1 MQIRRPVIRNMRFK
15 MAFWVIPAL
24 LAAGC
29 GDRGPAPA
37 AGDAAPRA
45 NAAEPAGGGEPVR
58 AVSPFGSRETLGPP
72 APAEVMAPAGTVLRV
87 RLTRPIDTASSKP
100 GDHFT
105 ATLDNPVLE
114 GARVVIPRGTL
125 FNGHLTAAKPSGRLR
140 GRAVLALTLESF
152 ELRGATHEIAAS
164 SVTRSG
170 GDHKRRN
177 AGLIGGGAGLGA
189 VLGAIAGG
197 AKGALL
203 GAGAGAAAGTAGAA
217 ASGGRHVRLPAET
230 LLVFSLERPVAVR

>member
-1 MQIRRPVIRNMRFK
+1 MPPGFRYMPYK
-15 MAFWVIPAL
+15 SAFWLIPAL

-29 GDRGPAPA
+29 GERPA
-37 AGDAAPRA
+37 AAPGQ
-45 NAAEPAGGGEPVR
+45 AEQTAPVASTASGETVR
-58 AVSPFGSRETLGPP
+58 AVSPFGSREALSPP
-72 APAEVMAPAGTVLRV
+72 AVDEIAIPRGTRLRV
-87 RLTRPIDTASSKP
+87 RLTRAVDTSVSRP

-105 ATLDNPVLE
+105 ATLDNPVLD

-125 FNGHLTAAKPSGRLR
+125 FNGHLVSAKPSGRLR
-140 GRAVLALTLESF
+140 GRGILSFTLDSF
-152 ELRGATHEIAAS
+152 ELGGNTYEIATS
-164 SVTRSG
+164 SVSRTS

-197 AKGALL
+197 AKGALI

-217 ASGGRHVRLPAET
+217 VTGRRHVRVPAEA
-230 LLVFSLERPVAVR
+230 LLVFSLERTLSVR